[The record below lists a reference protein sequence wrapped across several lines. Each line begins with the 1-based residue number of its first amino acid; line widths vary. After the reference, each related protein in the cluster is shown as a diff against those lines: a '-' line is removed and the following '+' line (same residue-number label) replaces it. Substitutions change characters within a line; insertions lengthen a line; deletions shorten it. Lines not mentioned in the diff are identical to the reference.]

1 MTLSIITVNFNNKEG
16 LKKTIQSVV
25 NQKYDNFEYIVIDGA
40 STDGSI
46 NVIEENKD
54 KITYYVSEPDKGIY
68 DAMNKGIKQAKG
80 KYCLFLN
87 SGDYFINK
95 DTLTDIFNGQTYTED
110 LLIGRQKYVDRNGK
124 ITKSPYLRISELNM
138 PYFISST
145 LPHQATFIKKEL
157 LLQCGMYNTD
167 YRIVSDWIFW
177 IEAIVKQK
185 CSVKILPEYVSF
197 MEKGGVSNDMSK
209 CYNEMELYLSDCLR
223 DGSLKWSDIFLCA
236 KQSRNYIIARR
247 NKFGNFIQS
256 ILVKFN
262 KHIR

>member
-1 MTLSIITVNFNNKEG
+1 MTLSIITINFNNKEG
-16 LKKTIQSVV
+16 LKKTIRSVV
-25 NQKYDNFEYIVIDGA
+25 NQIYDNFEYIVIDGA
-40 STDGSI
+40 STDGSV

-80 KYCLFLN
+80 EYCLFLN
-87 SGDYFINK
+87 SGDCFIN
-95 DTLTDIFNGQTYTED
+95 DNTLADIFNGRTYTKD
-110 LLIGRQKYVDRNGK
+110 LLIGRQKYVDSNGK
-124 ITKSPYLRISELNM
+124 ITKSPYLRTTEMDMSF
-138 PYFISST
+138 FISST

-157 LLQCGMYNTD
+157 LLQCGMYNTN

-185 CSVKILPEYVSF
+185 CSVKTLPEYVSL
-197 MEKGGVSNDMSK
+197 MEIGGVSNDMSK
-209 CYNEMELYLSDCLR
+209 CHKEMELYLSDCLK
-223 DGSLKWSDIFLCA
+223 DGSLKWADIFICA
-236 KQSRNYIIARR
+236 KQSRNYVIATR
-247 NKFGNFIQS
+247 NKIGIFIQN